1 MNFIAATVVLKST
14 SPDPVT
20 AYGLSYRSADAV
32 VPGGN
37 GNSEVRLRLLCYDR
51 AGAKLD
57 AFTSWKEG
65 NRALITGNLVFS
77 DDTSKPLDLIVSTIE
92 TNVPQDMYCNQ
103 VVLGNAFFGSDEV
116 RDRKNSQC
124 AVKIGTTLDNSDV
137 TTWLYLETHESRKP
151 KLTDE
156 SVKDALFVC
165 KGTSANIAKM
175 IVTVLTVPL
184 SRLTSLLEKTSNEL
198 DRTHKRAVRQLDTR
212 KLIRHRITERDN
224 YITNDWYGWSAP
236 IYDNENN

>member
-1 MNFIAATVVLKST
+1 MNFIAATVVLKSS

-57 AFTSWKEG
+57 AFNNWKEG

-77 DDTSKPLDLIVSTIE
+77 DDTSKPLDLIISTLE
-92 TNVPQDMYCNQ
+92 TNVPQEMYCNQ
-103 VVLGNAFFGSDEV
+103 VVLGNAFFGSDEIKE
-116 RDRKNSQC
+116 RKNDVV

-137 TTWLYLETHESRKP
+137 TTWL
-151 KLTDE
+151 
-156 SVKDALFVC
+156 F
-165 KGTSANIAKM
+165 
-175 IVTVLTVPL
+175 
-184 SRLTSLLEKTSNEL
+184 
-198 DRTHKRAVRQLDTR
+198 
-212 KLIRHRITERDN
+212 
-224 YITNDWYGWSAP
+224 
-236 IYDNENN
+236 